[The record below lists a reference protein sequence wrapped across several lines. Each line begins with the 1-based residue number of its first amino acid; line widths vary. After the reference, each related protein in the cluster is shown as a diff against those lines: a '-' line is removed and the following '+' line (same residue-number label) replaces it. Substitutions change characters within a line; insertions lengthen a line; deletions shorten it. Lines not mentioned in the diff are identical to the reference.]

1 MRGVRILLT
10 PSCASPYDCE
20 LASSASAGIFKI
32 FRKTMALPRG
42 DVHVF
47 SCIRSNRMRSM
58 GKIQP
63 WFIVVFASLMSFGGR
78 VHADDSDADMSF
90 DFDDVEATVAD
101 LTPPEKGEPTADLR
115 AALQLYSASRFP
127 EAAMALQRV
136 VDGETGDDAGNVQLA
151 EFTLAKTMYSM
162 RFYQSALALFDEI
175 TIAATG
181 HHHFDESLQWLA
193 QLATQLPEPAGITER
208 IGRYP
213 LARIETFDTPENQQ
227 LYNHL
232 LFLMGRHLYN
242 EGDFESAAEFF
253 GKIGETSPFY
263 IEGKFFEGITYI
275 RMRRARPAV
284 SAFRTILESAK
295 IGRASCRER
304 V

>member
-1 MRGVRILLT
+1 AKFLRGVRILLT
-10 PSCASPYDCE
+10 PSSASPYHCE
-20 LASSASAGIFKI
+20 LTSSASAGIFKI
-32 FRKTMALPRG
+32 FRKTGCLRVG
-42 DVHVF
+42 ITRVL
-47 SCIRSNRMRSM
+47 SCIRSNRMRSL
-58 GKIQP
+58 GKVQP
-63 WFIVVFASLMSFGGR
+63 WFVVVFASLVTFSGR
-78 VHADDSDADMSF
+78 AHADDADMSF
-90 DFDDVEATVAD
+90 DFEDVEATVAD

-136 VDGETGDDAGNVQLA
+136 VDGETGDDAGNIQLA
-151 EFTLAKTMYSM
+151 QFTLAKTMYSM

-213 LARIETFDTPENQQ
+213 LARIETFNTPENQQ

-232 LFLMGRHLYN
+232 
-242 EGDFESAAEFF
+242 
-253 GKIGETSPFY
+253 
-263 IEGKFFEGITYI
+263 
-275 RMRRARPAV
+275 
-284 SAFRTILESAK
+284 
-295 IGRASCRER
+295 
-304 V
+304 